1 MPLALS
7 PMMLPLLFLLAVA
20 EPSSATSPAP
30 ILFLIQS
37 QPGSFHTRL
46 AATTR
51 TSILSQWTKY
61 VPPHVMDP
69 PKIILSAEV
78 EASIAYSAWT
88 LFPLLEIMKIQ
99 LEAETAVE
107 WVALLNENTDI
118 DLKNLNEAVE
128 KYQFKA
134 SEEAV
139 FLGRGLKDSTS
150 TIVHHFDDFDRS
162 GVVYPDLES
171 GVFLS
176 RKLVLDLWEKVDS
189 ADISSNKLFPRDFN
203 IDPSYEFAK
212 FVYDNGNGV
221 ALKHLDEICGKKSS
235 SVKCI
240 TFLRQDYSCAKFS
253 QKKMMSAIL
262 EDTFVAVKT
271 CAQFHKSRMNVVKDT
286 WAPLLPNVEF
296 FSDVADEEVP
306 TTHLEYTINT
316 ESGHCNKT
324 LAILHH
330 FLQLESKPSFLV
342 LVDDDTVFS
351 VARLAQLL
359 ACYQE
364 EEEPFILGQRY
375 GYMVA
380 TGGGY
385 SYITGGG
392 GIIFSRGA
400 VEQLVSLPSGCSC
413 PRPDTPDDMHLGRC
427 ARQAAVPLLHS
438 GRMFQARPPD
448 YPSSMLSY
456 RRPVSFHKHWEIDPL
471 KVYQDYFQPSDE
483 KLAGVKEEL

>member
-1 MPLALS
+1 ML
-7 PMMLPLLFLLAVA
+7 LPLLPLWLAVA
-20 EPSSATSPAP
+20 AQPSSAASPAP
-30 ILFLIQS
+30 ILFIIQS
-37 QPGSFHTRL
+37 QQGHFHTKL
-46 AATTR
+46 ATSTR
-51 TSILSQWTKY
+51 TSILTQWNKY

-69 PKIILSAEV
+69 PKVILTTEV

-88 LFPLLEIMKIQ
+88 IFPLLEIMKIQ
-99 LEAETAVE
+99 LEAELAVE

-128 KYQFKA
+128 KYRFNP
-134 SEEAV
+134 SDEAV
-139 FLGRGLKDSTS
+139 FLGRGLKDSES

-171 GVFLS
+171 GIFLS
-176 RKLVLDLWEKVDS
+176 RKLVLDLWGKIQQEE
-189 ADISSNKLFPRDFN
+189 ISDNKLFPKDFN

-221 ALKHLDEICGKKSS
+221 ALKHLDEICAKKSS
-235 SVKCI
+235 SIKCI
-240 TFLRQDYSCAKFS
+240 TFIRQDYSCAQFS
-253 QKKMMSAIL
+253 QKEKMKAIL
-262 EDTFVAVKT
+262 ENTFVAVKT
-271 CAQFHKSRMNVVKDT
+271 CSKFHQSRMNVVKNT
-286 WAPLLPNVEF
+286 WGPLLPNVEY
-296 FSDVADEEVP
+296 FSDVSDKEVP
-306 TTHLEYTINT
+306 TTQLEYTINT

-330 FLQLESKPSFLV
+330 FLELESKPSLLV

-351 VARLAQLL
+351 VARLTQLL

-364 EEEPFILGQRY
+364 EEDPFILGQRY

-380 TGGGY
+380 TGVGY

-392 GIIFSRGA
+392 GIIFSRAA
-400 VEQLVSLPSGCSC
+400 VEQLLSLDSSCSC
-413 PRPDTPDDMHLGRC
+413 PKPDTPDDMHLGRC

-448 YPSSMLSY
+448 YPSAMLSY

-471 KVYQDYFQPSDE
+471 KVYQDYFLPSD
-483 KLAGVKEEL
+483 KRLAGLKEEL